1 MTKSEIKQ
9 QKKNEALNSIR
20 KIYHPLNQ
28 KWYSNYPEDGSYA
41 EQRDFEIRQI
51 IENLEK
57 ELKSLC

>member
-9 QKKNEALNSIR
+9 QKKNEALNKIR

-28 KWYSNYPEDGSYA
+28 KWYSNYQEDGSYA
-41 EQRDFEIRQI
+41 EQRDYEISQI

-57 ELKSLC
+57 ELKNV